1 MLDYF
6 LHRLLKKEKEN
17 CLVAGCD
24 DGSVV
29 SIMSCFFIYY
39 NVFCEIKKGE

>member
-1 MLDYF
+1 MMMVDSL

-24 DGSVV
+24 DGAVV
-29 SIMSCFFIYY
+29 SIMSCFLFIIMCF
-39 NVFCEIKKGE
+39 VR